1 MNLGSDNLAGASPK
15 IMAALVEAAHGT
27 QNPYGQDDLSTA
39 ARTALNQAFEAHAEI
54 FFVGT
59 GTAANALAL
68 AQISKPWSAIFCHAT
83 AHINEAEA
91 GAPESLTGGA
101 KIVGIEGAGGKIDVA
116 GLKAA
121 ANRFRKGWQP
131 HVQPAVLSLSQ
142 VTECGTLYQPGEL
155 GALCA
160 FAHEQG
166 LKVHLDGARFANAL
180 VALDG
185 TPAEL
190 SWKAGI
196 DVLCLGAT
204 KDGAMACEAI
214 MFFDPAL
221 ADEFTWRIKRAGHV
235 LSKGRLLG
243 AQMLAWLDQ
252 DHWLDL
258 ARQANAMAAQLQA
271 GLSEIEGVE
280 LAWPVEANEI
290 FVWLPAALQQRL
302 RAANITYAPWSTSG
316 TSFNGRLPQEGVFA
330 RFVTSFATTPDM
342 IKTLLRVATSS

>member
-15 IMAALVEAAHGT
+15 IMAALALAAQDT
-27 QNPYGQDDLSTA
+27 QNPYGQDDLSIA
-39 ARTALNQAFEAHAEI
+39 ARAALNRVFEARAEI
-54 FFVGT
+54 FFVAT

-101 KIVGIEGAGGKIDVA
+101 KIVGIEGADGKINVA

-121 ANRFRKGWQP
+121 AGRFRKGWQP
-131 HVQPAVLSLSQ
+131 HVQPAALSLSQ
-142 VTECGTLYQPGEL
+142 VTECGTLYQQGEL
-155 GALCA
+155 AALCA

-180 VALDG
+180 VALG
-185 TPAEL
+185 CTPAEL
-190 SWKAGI
+190 SWKAGV

-214 MFFDPAL
+214 MFFNPAH
-221 ADEFTWRIKRAGHV
+221 AAEFTWRVKRAGHV

-258 ARQANAMAAQLQA
+258 ARHANAMAAHLQQ
-271 GLSEIEGVE
+271 GLCEIAGVE
-280 LAWPVEANEI
+280 RAWPVEANEI
-290 FVWLPAALQQRL
+290 FVWLPAAVQQRL
-302 RAANITYAPWSTSG
+302 RAAGITYASWPTLG
-316 TSFNGRLPQEGVFA
+316 TGFTDRPPHEGVFA

-342 IKTLLRVATSS
+342 IKTLLRVAK

>member
-15 IMAALVEAAHGT
+15 IMAALAQAAQGT
-27 QNPYGQDDLSTA
+27 QSPYGMDDHTKA
-39 ARTALNQAFEAHAEI
+39 ASAALNQAFESKAEI
-54 FFVGT
+54 FFVAT

-91 GAPESLTGGA
+91 GAPEGLSGGA
-101 KIVGIEGAGGKIDVA
+101 KIVGIDGAAGKIDVE
-116 GLKAA
+116 GLRSAA
-121 ANRFRKGWQP
+121 MRFRKGWQP
-131 HVQPAVLSLSQ
+131 HVQPAALSLSQ

-155 GALCA
+155 SALCA
-160 FAHEQG
+160 FAQEQG
-166 LKVHLDGARFANAL
+166 LKVHLDGARFANAV
-180 VALDG
+180 VALG
-185 TPAEL
+185 CKPAEL

-204 KDGAMACEAI
+204 KDGALACEAI

-252 DHWLDL
+252 GHWLDL
-258 ARQANAMAAQLQA
+258 ARHANAMAAQLQS
-271 GLSEIEGVE
+271 GLSEIDGVE
-280 LAWPVEANEI
+280 LAWPVQANEI
-290 FVWLPAALQQRL
+290 FVWLPAALQARL
-302 RAANITYAPWSTSG
+302 RAANITYALWPTLG
-316 TSFNGRLPQEGVFA
+316 TQFTGRLPHEGVFA

-342 IKTLLRVATSS
+342 IKTLLTAARAA